1 MLINALNDIWTAL
14 RSFDEQAL
22 TFASWAVLI
31 YVFVIITVNMVKK
44 LRHREHDGV
53 VKMLWNVFKFG
64 LLCIYLSYL
73 VSLTLSGREA
83 GSRTSKINLEIF
95 GTWSKSGTMSRHALE
110 NILLFIPFGI
120 LVPLKS
126 NFFKKWWNLI
136 LSAFIS
142 SLSIEL
148 MQFFTGRGYFE
159 TDDIL
164 LNTAGAVLGYMVFW
178 LVHKSYIAV
187 KHETKLPLGRH
198 EQQLNRVT
206 LFAVQLLPVVLIIM
220 MIFGF
225 GSDDADRSAELS
237 RFITEKILYIINK
250 LFNLKWTA
258 EKIQKAVP
266 VYEGVV
272 RKGAH
277 ITEFAL
283 LTFFT
288 FVFWYCRKIKNSLAF
303 IFTFCFTA
311 VIAVLDEINQLHV
324 DGRSGSFKD
333 VIIDCLGSAIILF
346 FILIM
351 LSLARFYHWRRGGRD
366 KKRRTNLNGSE

>member
-1 MLINALNDIWTAL
+1 M
-14 RSFDEQAL
+14 
-22 TFASWAVLI
+22 
-31 YVFVIITVNMVKK
+31 
-44 LRHREHDGV
+44 
-53 VKMLWNVFKFG
+53 
-64 LLCIYLSYL
+64 
-73 VSLTLSGREA
+73 
-83 GSRTSKINLEIF
+83 
-95 GTWSKSGTMSRHALE
+95 
-110 NILLFIPFGI
+110 
-120 LVPLKS
+120 
-126 NFFKKWWNLI
+126 
-136 LSAFIS
+136 
-142 SLSIEL
+142 
-148 MQFFTGRGYFE
+148 
-159 TDDIL
+159 
-164 LNTAGAVLGYMVFW
+164 
-178 LVHKSYIAV
+178 
-187 KHETKLPLGRH
+187 
-198 EQQLNRVT
+198 
-206 LFAVQLLPVVLIIM
+206 FAVQLLPVVLIIM

-351 LSLARFYHWRRGGRD
+351 LSLARFYHWRRGGMD